1 MLTAMSGKQSL
12 AICFLLAAGLVGPL
26 VFFIV
31 VLVEG
36 TTTPGYNALHHTVS
50 SLALGP
56 QGWVMTTALLVL
68 GALLLCFAAGLRRT
82 LDVGRGSTWGPIL
95 VAVCGVAF
103 IGEAIFPTDPILGY
117 PPGAAAT
124 LTLHGSLHHL
134 LSVAFEAP
142 PIVAACIVLAR
153 RLAQAP
159 GGRPWVLYSIATII
173 LVVVFQILGDLAF
186 LSNDP
191 GSLFGLFQRLE
202 FFTAQAWIALLAT
215 RLLIGAPLWSG
226 PSGGRPRCG
235 PGARPGG
242 PRARG

>member
-1 MLTAMSGKQSL
+1 MSTTIPTSHHGASQAAAVWRQPL
-12 AICFLLAAGLVGPL
+12 AVRLLLVAGLVGPL
-26 VFFIV
+26 LFFIV

-36 TTTPGYNALHHTVS
+36 ATRPGYNALHHTVS
-50 SLALGP
+50 TLALGP
-56 QGWVMTTALLVL
+56 QGWVLTTALLVL
-68 GALLLCFAAGLRRT
+68 GALLLCFAAGLRRV
-82 LDVGRGSTWGPIL
+82 LNLGRGSTWGPIL
-95 VAVCGVAF
+95 VAVCGLAF

-134 LSVAFEAP
+134 LSIVFEAP

-153 RLAQAP
+153 RFAQAP

-173 LVVVFQILGDLAF
+173 LVVVFDVLGVLAG

-202 FFTAQAWIALLAT
+202 FFTAVGWIALLAG
-215 RLLIGAPLWSG
+215 RLLTG
-226 PSGGRPRCG
+226 P
-235 PGARPGG
+235 AFE
-242 PRARG
+242 A